1 MFPGWVLV
9 LPPRPYR
16 MSFSV
21 GSKTLSPSSSFV
33 VRFFAIGLEVAAD
46 GEDCRSFGT
55 VLRGVDADD
64 DDETRLAISVS
75 CTCDG
80 GYPMHWV
87 IIAGL
92 SGVGVYDSMAMLL
105 MFSNI

>member
-1 MFPGWVLV
+1 
-9 LPPRPYR
+9 

-33 VRFFAIGLEVAAD
+33 FRFFAIGLEVAAG
-46 GEDCRSFGT
+46 GEDCCFFGT

-64 DDETRLAISVS
+64 DDETRFAISVS

-80 GYPMHWV
+80 GYSMHWV
-87 IIAGL
+87 NSLSELLETGMIAGS
-92 SGVGVYDSMAMLL
+92 SGGGV
-105 MFSNI
+105 